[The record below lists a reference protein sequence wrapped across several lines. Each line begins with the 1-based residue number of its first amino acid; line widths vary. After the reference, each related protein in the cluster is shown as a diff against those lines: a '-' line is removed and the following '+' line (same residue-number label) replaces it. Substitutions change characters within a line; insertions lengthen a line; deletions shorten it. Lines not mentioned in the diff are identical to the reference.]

1 MGFSFKRAFKKAFK
15 APSRLIRGFSK
26 EASRAKARLQ
36 KEAERV
42 VKDVKPFA
50 PLIAGIALGPL
61 AGEIVAAGL
70 GQESPAGFLTGLLG
84 GGPAPAPAFQ
94 PAPRTTP
101 GIQRL
106 ASKRLAGLRAN
117 VALGTI
123 AGQAT
128 PIGTG
133 DPRFT
138 RGAIIGATTGQRGVT
153 RIGGSP
159 DVGLNVEQIDQLE
172 AFVRQQT
179 AIAVANDR
187 AQRQGR
193 GAGFGFGFGF

>member
-1 MGFSFKRAFKKAFK
+1 MGFSFKRAFRKAVRSP
-15 APSRLIRGFSK
+15 ARLVRGLSK
-26 EASRAKARLQ
+26 EASRAKQRIQ

-42 VKDVKPFA
+42 VADVKPFA
-50 PLIAGIALGPL
+50 PLIASIALGPV
-61 AGEIVAAGL
+61 AGEILAAGL
-70 GQESPAGFLTGLLG
+70 GQESPAGFLASLAG
-84 GGPAPAPAFQ
+84 GGPGAAPAPL

-101 GIQRL
+101 GITRL
-106 ASKRLAGLRAN
+106 ARKRAADLRAN

-138 RGAIIGATTGQRGVT
+138 RGAIIGATTGGRGLTRVGVT
-153 RIGGSP
+153 P
-159 DVGLNVEQIDQLE
+159 DVGLSAEEIDQLE
-172 AFVRQQT
+172 GFVRQQN

-187 AQRQGR
+187 AQRG
-193 GAGFGFGFGF
+193 GGGGFGFGF